1 MRDSEGVKLHR
12 RTHPRRTPD
21 NCRARWVC
29 ERCEHSTGSW
39 ERLSAPSMIYQDR
52 YPQDLQKR
60 NSPEISSALPENL
73 DVSDSVR
80 LVRRAKS
87 GRMGSEN

>member
-1 MRDSEGVKLHR
+1 
-12 RTHPRRTPD
+12 
-21 NCRARWVC
+21 
-29 ERCEHSTGSW
+29 
-39 ERLSAPSMIYQDR
+39 MIYQDR